1 MMPDLKWEISVNTFY
16 DEIDYEGKEKALI
29 CIPYGGGWST
39 IFNPW
44 ESVMDESVAIVP
56 VMFPG
61 RGPRIEEESYSNL
74 TALIADAAKE
84 LSRIK
89 LPLYIY
95 GGCFGGMCGYEII
108 RTLRDAY
115 GIAVKRFFTN
125 SLYAP
130 EDIDT
135 SEKVS
140 ELEDAAFIETIRRK
154 GELPEEVIQDEEVL
168 SFLLGGIRADYALYE
183 SYCFNKK
190 TSRVLDTKIGLFV
203 KDKKEIEYE
212 KYRNW
217 SNYSVKEITW
227 NVVECE
233 NLFDASSQ
241 MEIAKRINQILKE
254 DDSERVKE

>member
-115 GIAVKRFFTN
+115 GIAVKGFFTN

-140 ELEDAAFIETIRRK
+140 ELKDAAFIEIIRRK

>member
-1 MMPDLKWEISVNTFY
+1 MNTFY
-16 DEIDYEGKEKALI
+16 DEIDYEGKKKALI

-39 IFNPW
+39 IFHPW
-44 ESVMDESVAIVP
+44 ESVMDESVALVP

-61 RGPRIEEESYSNL
+61 RGARMEEESYKDL

-84 LSRIK
+84 LSDIK

-108 RTLRDAY
+108 RTLSDVY
-115 GIAVKRFFTN
+115 GITVKGFFTN

-135 SEKVS
+135 SEKLS
-140 ELEDAAFIETIRRK
+140 ELEYATFVETVRRK

-183 SYCFNKK
+183 SYCFHEMP
-190 TSRVLDTKIGLFV
+190 SRVLDSKITLFV
-203 KDKKEIEYE
+203 KDKKETECE

-217 SNYSVKEITW
+217 SSYSVKEIAW

-233 NLFDASSQ
+233 NLFDVSSQ

>member
-1 MMPDLKWEISVNTFY
+1 MYRKCMDKRSVIEIF
-16 DEIDYEGKEKALI
+16 DEVAEKYKNK
-29 CIPYGGGWST
+29 P
-39 IFNPW
+39 
-44 ESVMDESVAIVP
+44 AIVFEEECFTYRELQKRSEAR
-56 VMFPG
+56 M
-61 RGPRIEEESYSNL
+61 EEESYNDL
-74 TALIADAAKE
+74 IALIADAAEE
-84 LSRIK
+84 LSRIT

-108 RTLRDAY
+108 RTLRDVY
-115 GIAVKRFFTN
+115 GITVKGLFTN
-125 SLYAP
+125 PLYAP

-140 ELEDAAFIETIRRK
+140 ELEDAAFVETIRRK
-154 GELPEEVIQDEEVL
+154 GELPEKVIQDEEVL

-183 SYCFNKK
+183 SYCFHEMH
-190 TSRVLDTKIGLFV
+190 SRVLDSKITLFV
-203 KDKKEIEYE
+203 KDKKETECE

-217 SNYSVKEITW
+217 SNYSVKEIAW
-227 NVVECE
+227 NIVECE

>member
-1 MMPDLKWEISVNTFY
+1 MMPDLKWEVSVNTFY

-108 RTLRDAY
+108 RTLRDVY
-115 GIAVKRFFTN
+115 GIAVKGFFTN

-183 SYCFNKK
+183 SYCFNEK

-203 KDKKEIEYE
+203 KDKKETEYE

>member
-1 MMPDLKWEISVNTFY
+1 MNTFY

-108 RTLRDAY
+108 RTLRDVY
-115 GIAVKRFFTN
+115 GIAVKGFFTN

-168 SFLLGGIRADYALYE
+168 AFLLGGIRADYALYE
-183 SYCFNKK
+183 SYCFNEK

-203 KDKKEIEYE
+203 KDKKETEYE

>member
-1 MMPDLKWEISVNTFY
+1 MYRKCMDKRSVIEIF
-16 DEIDYEGKEKALI
+16 DEVAEKYKNK
-29 CIPYGGGWST
+29 P
-39 IFNPW
+39 
-44 ESVMDESVAIVP
+44 AIVFEEECFTYRELQKRSEAR
-56 VMFPG
+56 M
-61 RGPRIEEESYSNL
+61 EEESYNDL
-74 TALIADAAKE
+74 IALIADAAEE
-84 LSRIK
+84 LSRIT

-95 GGCFGGMCGYEII
+95 GGCFGGMCGY
-108 RTLRDAY
+108 
-115 GIAVKRFFTN
+115 TN

-140 ELEDAAFIETIRRK
+140 ELEDAAFVETIRRK
-154 GELPEEVIQDEEVL
+154 GELPEKVIQDEEVL

-183 SYCFNKK
+183 SYCFHEMH
-190 TSRVLDTKIGLFV
+190 SRVLDSKITLFV
-203 KDKKEIEYE
+203 KDKKETECE

-217 SNYSVKEITW
+217 SNYSVKEIAW
-227 NVVECE
+227 NIVECE

>member
-1 MMPDLKWEISVNTFY
+1 MNTFY
-16 DEIDYEGKEKALI
+16 DEIDYEGKKKALI

-39 IFNPW
+39 IFHPW
-44 ESVMDESVAIVP
+44 ESVMDESVALVP

-61 RGPRIEEESYSNL
+61 RGPRMEEESYKDL

-84 LSRIK
+84 LSRIE

-108 RTLRDAY
+108 RTLRDVY
-115 GIAVKRFFTN
+115 GIAVKGFFTN

-140 ELEDAAFIETIRRK
+140 ELEDAAFVETIRRK
-154 GELPEEVIQDEEVL
+154 GELPEEVVQDEEVL

-183 SYCFNKK
+183 SYCFNEMP
-190 TSRVLDTKIGLFV
+190 SRVLDSKIALFV
-203 KDKKEIEYE
+203 KDKKETEYE